1 MEGMTMKMKTLIG
14 SAVLLGVLLCGCS
27 TVRDVVDEYR
37 DWRDSQT
44 NAPAVPPDAPD
55 TPPATPGTPT
65 QPDTPAS
72 DEADYSAF
80 SWAYG
85 GFNGARAALDKPRIE
100 SLRMNG
106 MSGLSY
112 RWAGPN
118 LSAWGIAHTDAT
130 VTNAIAKP
138 FNDVL
143 FRAQK
148 RAAIKPHLPIAS
160 ERDGDSVVLI
170 YEDGRRETKTLKRA
184 FSVRPEKAL
193 ARKAIEA
200 EVSRLMKEGDAKE
213 VLQEL
218 QKVQLTIG
226 SKEPSKPAIK

>member
-1 MEGMTMKMKTLIG
+1 MTESRRLLNLAAPFIG
-14 SAVLLGVLLCGCS
+14 GLLALLATALLSGCS
-27 TVRDVVDEYR
+27 TIRDAVDEYR

-44 NAPAVPPDAPD
+44 NAPAVPPGAPD

-65 QPDTPAS
+65 QPDTPAA

-118 LSAWGIAHTDAT
+118 LSAWGLSHTDAG
-130 VTNAIAKP
+130 ALAC
-138 FNDVL
+138 L
-143 FRAQK
+143 FVQRADGSWVGGK
-148 RAAIKPHLPIAS
+148 FDWISTSRTTRDFKNLGGYNGWTLAGIPNPCKAAFVIVSA
-160 ERDGDSVVLI
+160 
-170 YEDGRRETKTLKRA
+170 DGRRRSNVIA
-184 FSVRPEKAL
+184 ADWR
-193 ARKAIEA
+193 R
-200 EVSRLMKEGDAKE
+200 
-213 VLQEL
+213 
-218 QKVQLTIG
+218 
-226 SKEPSKPAIK
+226 